1 MREKRAPDLFSRT
14 GIGKA
19 TESKGDARDVM
30 SLQLKRMVSGLV
42 AVTAVIAVVSF
53 NTPAIADPAP
63 APENASEALKAY
75 RALQSKAEKINE
87 EHLKAQD
94 ALTASQKNL
103 RKANSDLKQ
112 AKKSEAAA
120 RADEAKVRKVVDRFA
135 GASYVG
141 TRFDGVSAALNGDSV
156 QDFLQKSAAIDVL
169 AAEKNDALGK
179 LTRAVKQAQKAQS
192 AAADAGKRARDSRDA
207 AAKSKADIESRKRAL
222 DGQIQKA
229 KQAYDQLSGADRA
242 AQESTYGEEGPVPSN
257 IKAPGPAA
265 QTAIDAAMSQ
275 RGKPYSYGAE
285 GPDAYDCSGLTMWSY
300 NKAGVSLP
308 RSSSQQATT
317 GAPVIRAQLQPGDLV
332 FFYNPVSHVGI
343 YIGDGQMVHAPQ
355 SGDVVKVAPVMWDD
369 FNSARRVA

>member
-19 TESKGDARDVM
+19 TESKGDARDVK

-112 AKKSEAAA
+112 AKKSEADA
-120 RADEAKVRKVVDRFA
+120 RADETKVRKVVDRFA

-169 AAEKNDALGK
+169 AAEKNDALAK

-308 RSSSQQATT
+308 RSSSQQATA
-317 GAPVIRAQLQPGDLV
+317 GAPVTRAQLQPGDLV

-355 SGDVVKVAPVMWDD
+355 SGDVVKVAPVMWGD